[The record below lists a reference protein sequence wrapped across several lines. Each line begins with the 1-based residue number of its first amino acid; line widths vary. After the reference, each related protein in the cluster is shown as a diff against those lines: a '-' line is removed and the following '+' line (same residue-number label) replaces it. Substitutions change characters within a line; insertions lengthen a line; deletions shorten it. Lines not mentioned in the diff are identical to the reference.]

1 MKSKVNELVDGVSKI
16 ENGTITLTELEIT
29 VNNARDLYEKLIVI
43 RHKVYEQSILETP
56 SYDLSLVEVDLT
68 DLPTDAVS
76 AEPVSNLSE
85 DNSIHFQ
92 EEETVVEAEE
102 TNDDTLF
109 EIEVNEN
116 ESLNPSIEVEN
127 TAVSWEMNSEEQEEQ
142 IDESNE
148 PMSFEN
154 DDLEGEITTVN
165 PVEETIQP
173 STIPTEPIVEE
184 KSAEVSSEW
193 ISKLRTIESQ
203 LTDSFVMS
211 KLDTLIG
218 SFGLNERLQFINEL
232 FEGSSEAFS
241 DAVKILDARTGM
253 DTAREKIAEFAQSNN
268 WNDADPETVS
278 DFLAK
283 IKRRYA

>member
-193 ISKLRTIESQ
+193 ISKLRSMESQ

>member
-56 SYDLSLVEVDLT
+56 SYDLSLVEVDLS

-76 AEPVSNLSE
+76 AEPVSNVSE
-85 DNSIHFQ
+85 DNSVHFQ
-92 EEETVVEAEE
+92 EEETVVETEE
-102 TNDDTLF
+102 TNDDSLF
-109 EIEVNEN
+109 DIEANEN
-116 ESLNPSIEVEN
+116 ESLNPSIEVEDI
-127 TAVSWEMNSEEQEEQ
+127 AVSWEMNSEEQVEQ

-154 DDLEGEITTVN
+154 DDIEGENTTVN
-165 PVEETIQP
+165 FVEETIEP

-184 KSAEVSSEW
+184 KSAEISSEW
-193 ISKLRTIESQ
+193 ISKLRTMESQ

>member
-127 TAVSWEMNSEEQEEQ
+127 TAVSWEMNSDEQEEQ

-184 KSAEVSSEW
+184 NSDEVSGEW
-193 ISKLRTIESQ
+193 ISKLRTMESQ

>member
-56 SYDLSLVEVDLT
+56 SYDLSLVEVDLS

-76 AEPVSNLSE
+76 AEPVSNVSE
-85 DNSIHFQ
+85 DNSVHFQ
-92 EEETVVEAEE
+92 EEETVVETEE
-102 TNDDTLF
+102 TNDDSLF
-109 EIEVNEN
+109 DIEANEN

-127 TAVSWEMNSEEQEEQ
+127 TAVSWEMNSEEQVEQ

-154 DDLEGEITTVN
+154 DDIEGENTTVN
-165 PVEETIQP
+165 FVEETIEP

-184 KSAEVSSEW
+184 KSTEISSEW
-193 ISKLRTIESQ
+193 ISKLRTMESQ